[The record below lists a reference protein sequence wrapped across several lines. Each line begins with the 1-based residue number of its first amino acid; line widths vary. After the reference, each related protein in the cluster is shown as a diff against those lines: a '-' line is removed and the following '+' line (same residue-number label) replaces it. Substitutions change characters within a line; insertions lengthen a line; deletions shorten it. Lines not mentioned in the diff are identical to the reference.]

1 MAKKGKDDFDE
12 IDLDNMD
19 DWDDFDEPP
28 RQQDQSRNPVMDT
41 FRAARKSAL
50 STIWPENKRDQV
62 ILKGMPKPA
71 AEAYEGYQNVKA
83 AGQDILAHT
92 KDEIEKTSRVVK
104 MQARQLGPTLKR
116 YLPESV
122 TRKIDKWARNDQVD
136 YGNYDPKQAMMD
148 RELDSVFSGT
158 PQTPDQQREM
168 QEGMVEDRLRDTIKD
183 MKSDALFQTVIGIAK
198 DVNLTTSLSR
208 GVMLNVQ
215 RKQLELQYRTL
226 FALQDIAKLKQD
238 EFARNTPAL
247 EAIVK
252 NTALPDYAKEEFSE
266 IRWANVKRKAAEW
279 MNPLHYADNFIGQI
293 RENAKKKI
301 SNIFSDGRGIL
312 EQVLGMAQED
322 DFDMSDSSSLSP
334 ERRSTNSRNK
344 AAGFAGGWLAKRF
357 LQPQIERLQNWT
369 RGELEKN
376 PEVMKRLQLAK
387 YGFGNMSSISNS
399 AIAGETSGPLADL
412 FRLMHDLG
420 LVNPLRR
427 ETLALDDRSAESLSA
442 AAKFDRK
449 AYLSI
454 TEVIPTLLSEINK
467 SIRRGYGEH
476 HDQVYDLTT
485 RGMVDRKVIGNRV
498 RKAVANDD
506 QRKRLQSYINDTV
519 DFIDK
524 DKTLDR
530 KTRQAL
536 ADYIESR
543 ASEGKAF
550 DVGSLLKD
558 PMHMYRYM
566 NANAVEAIQG
576 VLEAR
581 SAELVGGHHEL
592 SNAISNKIA
601 AIQSTIRARQDTV
614 DAASVI
620 YGENALRDSGIFK
633 YDAKNDIFEV
643 DKDINDPYT
652 LFNDL
657 SMGKTRS
664 GRSLTREQEIQRKL
678 QNGSALG
685 DYLRR
690 MGAGAEP
697 SFEDKEL
704 SNVRGGGKGGRGRGL
719 SARQLAAVLYGEKS
733 TNFVELLSSRPD
745 TNAGLEQQFDRLIDA
760 VRKQSESNTVQDIL
774 KHVKNMDEEGV
785 LLASLGGSRD
795 SGDESESS
803 SDSGTKRRRKRKRVV
818 LGETGLLRRW
828 AGVLWDTGSGVGR
841 FGKNLFLSGKNRLQ
855 ALGGFIRGRFSGGSS
870 EGPGIFSRL
879 KGLVTGTFSTGWNSA
894 VAFGKGVLG
903 VRDIYDE
910 RGNVVL
916 QGSRLEAGEYYQAD
930 PKTEKLIQL
939 KTLDDI
945 KLGRDIVD
953 EAGNLIL
960 AAADL
965 AAAGKLRFYK
975 GGKVQ
980 ALFQYI
986 SGKAGTAV
994 NKAVTLPKKLLGFIS
1009 PKAASLFEKA
1019 REWLNEVPEGAEKTR
1034 LQSMISRVTGMPA
1047 RLWNNAKR
1055 GFEKLKE
1062 LASDNPLTRW
1072 WQNRKE
1078 GGSGGGFSVFSWSN
1092 GRKTNHILI
1101 RIYKLL
1107 NRRLPGEPEDDTWTE
1122 QMERNTGA
1130 SSVKGLFQRAKDIR
1144 DGFREH
1150 FQGFRDWRGR
1160 MRDRMSRYRSAVG
1173 GRLSR
1178 WGGAARGWFDRFR
1191 GRASDM
1197 VDTFRDPRYDIGTRY
1212 RMESRLAGRDDDVAE
1227 FYRQHIYARGKV
1239 SKTRVIDAAKEDLD
1253 TITDSAGRVINKG
1266 KQKARSVGSALL
1278 ERLNR
1283 MVNLQEMSWFNTM
1296 RDSAEKAG
1304 ASDGLLRTMFSKF
1317 GQRNKPPASDEKR
1330 DYFQFFRRRR
1340 RSKEE
1345 EKAKKEAEKKGGK
1358 RGVMDFLKGLPLV
1371 GPIVSIL
1378 GTVGSI
1384 LGKVAKWGIFKP
1396 VGFAGKALWN
1406 VGKFAVTRL
1415 AVPAV
1420 SAVATAASAV
1430 VTAVGWPIIGL
1441 VAAGA
1446 ALSWFAYKTA
1456 TRVNAQYLDNM
1467 RLAQYG
1473 FRDHDEWSS
1482 DDGAKARYLEDNLKP
1497 YISYTENGQAQLRGL
1512 SGDDVKKLAEGFG
1525 TNVEDKGEM
1534 LAFTAFMLQRFVPI
1548 YLRWITALRSMDND
1562 IALADVGNPSKVSKA
1577 DMLTIFNKMKM
1588 TKDAPAFKSLTDP
1601 RKVNQGWF
1609 SKAWDFV
1616 TFTPAEFLTGEE
1628 VMEVQDLVFR
1638 SINMRRDEKRKETTG
1653 AGAVPEGHKVASVAE
1668 SSQVLAKNDT
1678 ERNETV
1684 AKAEGWEDGTEQ
1696 VQIQV
1701 DWRALPEK
1709 KDLDAMESVRWKSYG
1724 VKSVNETTRTLFR
1737 LLEKEVL
1744 KDTDIK
1750 NCIYKGDWKKAISA
1764 IAPDAIGGPKEERYK
1779 NWFYNRFLPV
1789 FMTYVYGVKRY
1800 VPHADPLDLKL
1811 TGGFLYEL
1819 ALMMRGAYNMK
1830 GGIRQSVW
1838 EIAFNPLGGDANTDA
1853 GSVRE
1858 ELATLKELSKEPDL
1872 AVRNMLKETP
1882 STAKRMTWKSPAT
1895 NSSVHQTNEDSKER
1909 YKGINNYGEAS
1920 NDGYLPK
1927 GGQSYGTPGDLSQV
1941 VGDMGIGNYAKYST
1955 GQSGITLGELQDGD
1969 YKSLATKYPKEMLG
1983 KPMASNTE
1991 AIKSLIIDAANMV
2004 GIPPSV
2010 AIAMAQAESGLQYG
2024 NYPGASAGK
2033 PRSSKMTAAGL
2044 FQFTNG
2050 TWNGVMKQYARRYG
2064 IPQTDQFDPWANAI
2078 LGVNFIRD
2086 NIKSAQK
2093 DLGGIAPPPA
2103 VAYLY
2108 HFLGP
2113 GGGAEFLKAWKT
2125 NPNGSPDKV
2134 KYITPDVLN
2143 GNEGVFYIMN
2153 GKKRVRMR
2161 TVGEV
2166 VEELNRRMGAVG
2178 TNEIAAN
2185 PASVKNMTKG
2195 LSPVPSSPAMAAG
2208 AANDPSIAGPAD
2220 NLPAAN
2226 AENRSTALADKGAMG
2241 ADDIKAAT
2249 GGGPAVPSPGGDA
2262 TPSDASAVAETVAQ
2276 NARADGLGEDEVEVV
2291 KNKALQRAKQTAQP
2305 APTVTSDAQTT
2316 PTVNSGDPI
2325 SVQQLAVAKE
2335 SAGYL
2340 KEIVTILRQRPQA
2353 MQPSPASSAA
2363 SAPGS
2368 ASRNIAV
2375 EQPAR
2380 QLDVGRKR
2388 A

>member
-71 AEAYEGYQNVKA
+71 TDAYEGYKNVKA

-104 MQARQLGPTLKR
+104 AQARQLGPTLKR
-116 YLPESV
+116 YLPDSV
-122 TRKIDKWARNDQVD
+122 TRKIDKWAKSDQYD
-136 YGNYDPKQAMMD
+136 YGNYDPKQALMD
-148 RELDSVFSGT
+148 RELDSVFAGT
-158 PQTPDQQREM
+158 PQTPEQQREV

-238 EFARNTPAL
+238 EFSRNTPAL

-279 MNPLHYADNFIGQI
+279 MNPLRYADNFIDQI

-312 EQVLGMAQED
+312 EQVLSMGQED
-322 DFDMSDSSSLSP
+322 DFGMEDSSTLSP
-334 ERRSTNSRNK
+334 ERRRTNSRGK
-344 AAGFAGGWLAKRF
+344 VAGFAGSWLAKRF
-357 LQPQIERLQNWT
+357 LQPQVERLQNWT
-369 RGELEKN
+369 RSELEKN
-376 PEVMKRLQLAK
+376 PEVMKRLQLAR
-387 YGFGNMSSISNS
+387 YGFGNLSSISNS
-399 AIAGETSGPLADL
+399 AIAGELDGPLATV
-412 FRLMHDLG
+412 FRLMHEMG
-420 LVNPLRR
+420 LVTPLRR
-427 ETLALDDRSAESLSA
+427 EGLALEERSAEALSA

-454 TEVIPTLLSEINK
+454 TEVIPTLLTEINK

-485 RGMVDRKVIGNRV
+485 RGMIDRKVIGNRV
-498 RKAVANDD
+498 RKAVANDE
-506 QRKRLQSYINDTV
+506 QRKRLQQYINETV

-524 DKTLDR
+524 DKTLDS

-592 SNAISNKIA
+592 SNEIAGKIS
-601 AIQSTIRARQDTV
+601 AIQSTIRARQNTV
-614 DAASVI
+614 DEASII
-620 YGENALRDSGIFK
+620 YGENALRDAGIFK
-633 YDAKNDIFEV
+633 YDAKNDRFDV

-657 SMGKTRS
+657 AMGKTRS

-678 QNGSALG
+678 KNGSALG

-690 MGAGAEP
+690 LGVDASVTGDESTIDAV
-697 SFEDKEL
+697 K
-704 SNVRGGGKGGRGRGL
+704 GKGGRGGRGL

-733 TNFVELLSSRPD
+733 TNFVELLSERPD
-745 TNAGLEQQFDRLIDA
+745 TNAGLEQQFDRIVDA
-760 VRKQSESNTVQDIL
+760 IRNKSESNTVQEIL
-774 KHVKNMDEEGV
+774 KHVKNMDEEGI
-785 LLASLGGSRD
+785 LLASLGGGRDGEGDASED
-795 SGDESESS
+795 SGST
-803 SDSGTKRRRKRKRVV
+803 GNKRKRKRIV
-818 LGETGLLRRW
+818 LGESGLFRRW
-828 AGVLWDTGSGVGR
+828 AGVLWDTGTGAGR
-841 FGKNLFLSGKNRLQ
+841 FAKNMFLRGKGRLQ
-855 ALGGFIRGRFSGGSS
+855 SLGSFIRGKFSGGPSD
-870 EGPGIFSRL
+870 GPGVFERL
-879 KGLVTGTFSTGWNSA
+879 KGLVTGTLSTGWNSA

-910 RGNVVL
+910 KGNVVL

-930 PKTEKLIQL
+930 PKTNKLVQL
-939 KTLDDI
+939 RSLDDI

-975 GGKVQ
+975 GGKLQ

-994 NKAVTLPKKLLGFIS
+994 NKAVNLPKKLIGLIS
-1009 PKAASLFEKA
+1009 PRAASIFEKA
-1019 REWLNEVPEGAEKTR
+1019 REWLNEIPEGSEKTR

-1055 GFEKLKE
+1055 GFEKFKE
-1062 LASDNPLTRW
+1062 LATDNPLTRW

-1078 GGSGGGFSVFSWSN
+1078 GGSGGGFSMFSWSN

-1107 NRRLPGEPEDDTWTE
+1107 NRRLDGEPEDESWTE
-1122 QMERNTGA
+1122 QLEKNVGSKSIKGMLNR
-1130 SSVKGLFQRAKDIR
+1130 VKDFR
-1144 DGFREH
+1144 DGFKDY
-1150 FQGFRDWRGR
+1150 FQNFRDWRGR
-1160 MRDRMSRYRSAVG
+1160 QRDRFSRFRHGVG
-1173 GRLSR
+1173 DRLSR
-1178 WGGAARGWFDRFR
+1178 WGAAGKGWFDRFR
-1191 GRASDM
+1191 GRFGET
-1197 VDTFRDPRYDIGTRY
+1197 VDSFRDPRYDIATRY
-1212 RMESRLAGRDDDVAE
+1212 RAESRLAGRDDDVAE
-1227 FYRQHIYARGKV
+1227 FYRQHLYARGKV
-1239 SKTRVIDAAKEDLD
+1239 SPTRVFNAAKEDFETATD
-1253 TITDSAGRVINKG
+1253 TAGRVINKG
-1266 KQKARSVGSALL
+1266 KQKAKSVGSALL

-1296 RDSAEKAG
+1296 RDSAERAG
-1304 ASDGLLRTMFSKF
+1304 APDGLIRTMFSKF
-1317 GQRNKPPASDEKR
+1317 GQRNKPVANDEKR

-1345 EKAKKEAEKKGGK
+1345 EKAKKTAEQKGRKG
-1358 RGVMDFLKGLPLV
+1358 GVMDFLKDLPLV

-1396 VGFAGKALWN
+1396 TGFLGKAVWN
-1406 VGKFAVTRL
+1406 VGKFAVQRL

-1420 SAVATAASAV
+1420 TAVASAASTV
-1430 VTAVGWPIIGL
+1430 VAAVGWPAIAIGAT
-1441 VAAGA
+1441 AAG
-1446 ALSWFAYKTA
+1446 LGYWAYKCA
-1456 TRVNAQYLDNM
+1456 TRVKAQYLDYM

-1473 FRDHDEWSS
+1473 FRDYDQWSS
-1482 DDGAKARYLEDNLKP
+1482 EDGMKARYLEDALKP
-1497 YISYTENGQAQLRGL
+1497 YVSYTEGGEAQLRGL
-1512 SGDDVKKLAEGFG
+1512 SSEDVKKLAEGFG
-1525 TNVEDKGEM
+1525 VNLEERGEM
-1534 LAFTAFMLQRFVPI
+1534 LAFTAFMLQRFAPI
-1548 YLRWITALRSMDND
+1548 YLRWISALKSMDND
-1562 IALADVGNPSKVSKA
+1562 IALADVGDPKKVSKA
-1577 DMLTIFNKMKM
+1577 DMITLYNKMKM
-1588 TKDAPAFKSLTDP
+1588 GKDSAEFRSLTDP

-1616 TFTPAEFLTGEE
+1616 TFTPAEFLSGEE
-1628 VMEVQDLVFR
+1628 VVEAQERVWR
-1638 SINMRRDEKRKETTG
+1638 SINMRTDDKRKQRSG
-1653 AGAVPEGHKVASVAE
+1653 MRDAVEGHKVASVAE
-1668 SSQVLAKNDT
+1668 TSQVLANADA
-1678 ERNETV
+1678 ERNEKV
-1684 AKAEGWEDGTEQ
+1684 AKVEGWEDGTEQ

-1701 DWRALPEK
+1701 DWHSLPK
-1709 KDLDAMESVRWKSYG
+1709 KSDLEDLESVRWKTYG
-1724 VKSVNETTRTLFR
+1724 AVTINQTTRNLFT
-1737 LLEKEVL
+1737 LLEKNVL
-1744 KDTDIK
+1744 KDIDVK
-1750 NCIYKGDWKKAISA
+1750 NCTYKGNWKEA
-1764 IAPDAIGGPKEERYK
+1764 IAVISPDLIGGPKEERCK
-1779 NWFYNRFLPV
+1779 NWFYNRFLPAY
-1789 FMTYVYGVKRY
+1789 MTYVVGLKRY
-1800 VPHADPLDLKL
+1800 IPQADPTELKVS
-1811 TGGFLYEL
+1811 GGFMYEL
-1819 ALMMRGAYNMK
+1819 ALMIRGAYNMK

-1838 EIAFNPLGGDANTDA
+1838 EIPFNPLGEEANTDA
-1853 GSVRE
+1853 GSVAT
-1858 ELATLKELSKEPDL
+1858 ELANLKELSKEPDL
-1872 AVRNMLKETP
+1872 AVRNTLRSTP
-1882 STAKRMTWKSPAT
+1882 AAGKRAKWQKADRATRMY
-1895 NSSVHQTNEDSKER
+1895 QTDEDTKDR
-1909 YKGINNYGEAS
+1909 FKGVVDWGTAS
-1920 NDGYLPK
+1920 NDGYLPN
-1927 GGQSYGTPGDLSQV
+1927 GGSSYGTPGDLSQV
-1941 VGDMGIGNYAKYST
+1941 VGEMGISNYAKFST
-1955 GQSGITLGELQDGD
+1955 GQSGIKLGDVKEGD
-1969 YKSLATKYPKEMLG
+1969 YKTLAEKYPISKLG
-1983 KPMASNTE
+1983 SGESPNVEGVKAMIADVANT
-1991 AIKSLIIDAANMV
+1991 LGV
-2004 GIPPSV
+2004 PPAV
-2010 AIAMAQAESGLQYG
+2010 AIAMANAESGFKYG
-2024 NYPGASAGK
+2024 VKNPGAS
-2033 PRSSKMTAAGL
+2033 AAGL
-2044 FQFTNG
+2044 FQFIDK
-2050 TWNGVMKQYARRYG
+2050 TWSGMMKGYSRRYG
-2064 IPQTDQFDPWANAI
+2064 IPQVNQYDPWANTI
-2078 LGVNFIRD
+2078 LGVQFIRD
-2086 NIKSAQK
+2086 NIMQAQK
-2093 DLGGIAPPPA
+2093 DLGGVEPPPA

-2113 GGGAEFLKAWKT
+2113 GGGKKFLNAWRQ
-2125 NPNGSPDKV
+2125 NPNMPADKAEG
-2134 KYITPDVLN
+2134 ITPQILR
-2143 GNEGVFYIMN
+2143 GNKGVFYEMR
-2153 GKKRVRMR
+2153 GKQIVRIR

-2166 VEELNRRMGAVG
+2166 INELNRRMGAVA

-2185 PASVKNMTKG
+2185 PASTKDMVKG
-2195 LSPVPSSPAMAAG
+2195 LTPAVASSPAVAAG
-2208 AANDPSIAGPAD
+2208 AANDPSISDPAD
-2220 NLPAAN
+2220 NLPASN
-2226 AENRSTALADKGAMG
+2226 AERRDDALAEKGAMG
-2241 ADDIKAAT
+2241 ADNVKAAT
-2249 GGGPAVPSPGGDA
+2249 SGGPAVPSPGGSSA
-2262 TPSDASAVAETVAQ
+2262 GGDASVIGETVAAG
-2276 NARADGLGEDEVEVV
+2276 ARNEGLPEEDVEKV
-2291 KNKALQRAKQTAQP
+2291 KEGAVQRAAATSKP
-2305 APTVTSDAQTT
+2305 APAVTSDAQNG
-2316 PTVNSGDPI
+2316 PTLSSGDPI

-2340 KEIVTILRQRPQA
+2340 KEIVTILKQRPQPVQNTVSSKPTA
-2353 MQPSPASSAA
+2353 PA
-2363 SAPGS
+2363 GS
-2368 ASRNIAV
+2368 ASRQMSV

-2380 QLDVGRKR
+2380 QLNVRR
-2388 A
+2388 AG

>member
-122 TRKIDKWARNDQVD
+122 TRKIDKWARNDQID

-148 RELDSVFSGT
+148 RELDSVFSGA
-158 PQTPDQQREM
+158 PQTADQQRET

-208 GVMLNVQ
+208 GVLLNVQ

-279 MNPLHYADNFIGQI
+279 MNPLHYADNFIDQI

-301 SNIFSDGRGIL
+301 SNVFSDGRGIL

-322 DFDMSDSSSLSP
+322 DFGMSDSSSLSP
-334 ERRSTNSRNK
+334 DRRNTNSRNK
-344 AAGFAGGWLAKRF
+344 AASFAGGWLAKRL

-387 YGFGNMSSISNS
+387 YGFGNLSSISNS

-506 QRKRLQSYINDTV
+506 QRKRLQTYINDTV

-704 SNVRGGGKGGRGRGL
+704 SNVRGGKGGRGRGL

-760 VRKQSESNTVQDIL
+760 VRKQPESSTVQDIL
-774 KHVKNMDEEGV
+774 KHVKNMDEEGI

-795 SGDESESS
+795 DSGESESS
-803 SDSGTKRRRKRKRVV
+803 SDSGRKRRRKRKRIV

-841 FGKNLFLSGKNRLQ
+841 FGKNLFLRGKDRLQ
-855 ALGGFIRGRFSGGSS
+855 ALGGFIRGKFSGGSS
-870 EGPGIFSRL
+870 EGPGVFSRL
-879 KGLVTGTFSTGWNSA
+879 KGLVTGTLSTGWNSA

-1144 DGFREH
+1144 EGFREH

-1173 GRLSR
+1173 GHLSR

-1239 SKTRVIDAAKEDLD
+1239 SKTRIVDAAKEDLD
-1253 TITDSAGRVINKG
+1253 TVTDSAGRAINKG

-1317 GQRNKPPASDEKR
+1317 GQRNKPPAGDEKR

-1456 TRVNAQYLDNM
+1456 TRENAQYLDNM

-1534 LAFTAFMLQRFVPI
+1534 LAFSAFMLQRFVPI
-1548 YLRWITALRSMDND
+1548 YLRWITALKSMDND
-1562 IALADVGNPSKVSKA
+1562 IALADVGNPAKVSKA
-1577 DMLTIFNKMKM
+1577 DMLNIFNKMKM
-1588 TKDAPAFKSLTDP
+1588 SKDAPAFRALEDP

-1616 TFTPAEFLTGEE
+1616 TFTPAEFLSGEE
-1628 VMEVQDLVFR
+1628 VVEAQERVLR
-1638 SINMRRDEKRKETTG
+1638 SINMRRDEKRKDVNATG
-1653 AGAVPEGHKVASVAE
+1653 GVAEGHKVASVAE
-1668 SSQVLAKNDT
+1668 STQALAQADA
-1678 ERNETV
+1678 ERNKEV
-1684 AKAEGWEDGTEQ
+1684 AKVEGWEDGTEQ
-1696 VQIQV
+1696 VQVQV
-1701 DWRALPEK
+1701 DWRSLPKET
-1709 KDLDAMESVRWKSYG
+1709 DLRDLESVRLKAYG
-1724 VKSVNETTRTLFR
+1724 AVSITQTTRNLYTLLERQVLQDTDVKSCT
-1737 LLEKEVL
+1737 
-1744 KDTDIK
+1744 
-1750 NCIYKGDWKKAISA
+1750 YKGDWKRAIA
-1764 IAPDAIGGPKEERYK
+1764 VIAPDAIGGPKEDRYK

-1789 FMTYVYGVKRY
+1789 FMTYVVGVKRY
-1800 VPHADPLDLKL
+1800 VPAADPMDLRV
-1811 TGGFLYEL
+1811 TGGFLYEI
-1819 ALMMRGAYNMK
+1819 ALMMRGAYNLK

-1838 EIAFNPLGGDANTDA
+1838 EVPFNPLGGDANTDA
-1853 GSVRE
+1853 GSVAT
-1858 ELATLKELSKEPDL
+1858 ELENLKELSKEADL
-1872 AVRNMLKETP
+1872 AVRKTLRATP
-1882 STAKRMTWKSPAT
+1882 SAGFRVNWQRKDRATQMFLTDDEKDQPPRQQMNTSSSYRDLLQPA
-1895 NSSVHQTNEDSKER
+1895 
-1909 YKGINNYGEAS
+1909 A
-1920 NDGYLPK
+1920 NDG
-1927 GGQSYGTPGDLSQV
+1927 GNYGTPNDLAGAYGQ
-1941 VGDMGIGNYAKYST
+1941 MGAKNYAAFST
-1955 GQSGITLGELQDGD
+1955 GNFGVKLGEMQDGD
-1969 YKSLATKYPKEMLG
+1969 YKTLAAKYPISTLG
-1983 KPMASNTE
+1983 DGLKPNLNAV
-1991 AIKSLIIDAANMV
+1991 AALITDVAKMMGV
-2004 GIPPSV
+2004 PP
-2010 AIAMAQAESGLQYG
+2010 ALALGMAQAESGLRYG
-2024 NYPGASAGK
+2024 IKAKG
-2033 PRSSKMTAAGL
+2033 SSAAGL
-2044 FQFTNG
+2044 FQFIND
-2050 TWNGVMKQYARRYG
+2050 TWGAQMKAYARRYG
-2064 IPQTDQFDPWANAI
+2064 IPQTDQYDPWANTL
-2078 LGVNFIRD
+2078 LGVRHIRD
-2086 NIKSAQK
+2086 NIEKARK
-2093 DLGGIAPPPA
+2093 DLGGIDPPGAA
-2103 VAYLY
+2103 VYLY
-2108 HFLGP
+2108 HFLGQ
-2113 GGGAEFLKAWKT
+2113 GGGKKFLQEWKRD
-2125 NPNGSPDKV
+2125 PNGPSSRGASADQIAANSTIFYKNG
-2134 KYITPDVLN
+2134 KLRSLDEVLN
-2143 GNEGVFYIMN
+2143 IMG
-2153 GKKRVRMR
+2153 GKI
-2161 TVGEV
+2161 
-2166 VEELNRRMGAVG
+2166 GAVG
-2178 TNEIAAN
+2178 TNAIAAN
-2185 PASVKNMTKG
+2185 QASVKDLTTGVTPM
-2195 LSPVPSSPAMAAG
+2195 PSSPAIAAG
-2208 AANDPSIAGPAD
+2208 AANDPSITGPAD

-2226 AENRSTALADKGAMG
+2226 EANRDAALADKGAMG

-2249 GGGPAVPSPGGDA
+2249 GGGPAVPSPGGDV
-2262 TPSDASAVAETVAQ
+2262 TPSDASVVVDTVGQ
-2276 NARADGLGEDEVEVV
+2276 NARADGLAEEDVAKV
-2291 KNKALQRAKQTAQP
+2291 KEGARQQMEKSVRP
-2305 APTVTSDAQTT
+2305 APTVTSDAQTGS
-2316 PTVNSGDPI
+2316 TVNSGDPI

-2353 MQPSPASSAA
+2353 MQNGPANPAST
-2363 SAPGS
+2363 APGS
-2368 ASRNIAV
+2368 ASRNVSIT
-2375 EQPAR
+2375 QPAP
-2380 QLDVGRKR
+2380 QLDVSRKS

>member
-71 AEAYEGYQNVKA
+71 TEAYEGYQNVKA

-148 RELDSVFSGT
+148 RELDSVFSGA
-158 PQTPDQQREM
+158 PQTADQQRET

-208 GVMLNVQ
+208 GVLLNVQ

-334 ERRSTNSRNK
+334 DRRNTNSRNK
-344 AAGFAGGWLAKRF
+344 AAGFAGGWLAKRL

-369 RGELEKN
+369 RDELEKN

-387 YGFGNMSSISNS
+387 YGFGNLSSISNS

-412 FRLMHDLG
+412 FRLMHELG

-506 QRKRLQSYINDTV
+506 QRKRLQTYINDTV

-760 VRKQSESNTVQDIL
+760 VRKQPESSTVQDIL
-774 KHVKNMDEEGV
+774 KHVKNMDEEGI

-795 SGDESESS
+795 DGDESESS
-803 SDSGTKRRRKRKRVV
+803 SESGRKRRRKRKRIV

-841 FGKNLFLSGKNRLQ
+841 FGKNLFLRGKDRLQ
-855 ALGGFIRGRFSGGSS
+855 ALGGFIRGKFSGGSS
-870 EGPGIFSRL
+870 EGPGVFSRL
-879 KGLVTGTFSTGWNSA
+879 KGLVTGTLSTGWNSA

-1144 DGFREH
+1144 EGFREH

-1178 WGGAARGWFDRFR
+1178 WGGAARDWFDRFR

-1239 SKTRVIDAAKEDLD
+1239 SKTRIIDAAKEDLD
-1253 TITDSAGRVINKG
+1253 TVTDSAGRVINKG

-1340 RSKEE
+1340 RSKDE

-1441 VAAGA
+1441 VVAGA

-1534 LAFTAFMLQRFVPI
+1534 LAFSAFMLQRFVPI
-1548 YLRWITALRSMDND
+1548 YLRWITALKSMDND
-1562 IALADVGNPSKVSKA
+1562 IALADVGNPAKVSKT
-1577 DMLTIFNKMKM
+1577 DMLSIFNKMKM
-1588 TKDAPAFKSLTDP
+1588 SKDAPAFRALEDP

-1616 TFTPAEFLTGEE
+1616 TFTPAEFLSGEE
-1628 VMEVQDLVFR
+1628 VVEAQERVLR
-1638 SINMRRDEKRKETTG
+1638 SINMRRDDKRKDVNATG
-1653 AGAVPEGHKVASVAE
+1653 GVAEGHKVASVAE
-1668 SSQVLAKNDT
+1668 STQALAQADA
-1678 ERNETV
+1678 ERNKEV
-1684 AKAEGWEDGTEQ
+1684 AKVEGWEDGTEQ
-1696 VQIQV
+1696 VQVQV
-1701 DWRALPEK
+1701 DWRSLPKET
-1709 KDLDAMESVRWKSYG
+1709 DLRDLESVRLKAYG
-1724 VKSVNETTRTLFR
+1724 AVSITQTTRNLYTLLERQVLQDTDVKSCT
-1737 LLEKEVL
+1737 
-1744 KDTDIK
+1744 
-1750 NCIYKGDWKKAISA
+1750 YKGDWKRAIA
-1764 IAPDAIGGPKEERYK
+1764 VIAPDAIGGPKEDRYK

-1789 FMTYVYGVKRY
+1789 FMTYVVGVKRY
-1800 VPHADPLDLKL
+1800 VPAADPMDLRV
-1811 TGGFLYEL
+1811 TGGFLYEI
-1819 ALMMRGAYNMK
+1819 ALMMRGAYNLK

-1838 EIAFNPLGGDANTDA
+1838 EVPFNPLGGDANTDA
-1853 GSVRE
+1853 GSVAT
-1858 ELATLKELSKEPDL
+1858 ELENLKELSKEADL
-1872 AVRNMLKETP
+1872 AVRKTLRATP
-1882 STAKRMTWKSPAT
+1882 SAGFRVNWQRKDRATQMFLADDEKDQPPRQQMNTSSSYRDLLQPA
-1895 NSSVHQTNEDSKER
+1895 
-1909 YKGINNYGEAS
+1909 A
-1920 NDGYLPK
+1920 NDG
-1927 GGQSYGTPGDLSQV
+1927 GNYGTPNDLAGAYGQ
-1941 VGDMGIGNYAKYST
+1941 MGAKNYAAFST
-1955 GQSGITLGELQDGD
+1955 GNFGVKLGEMQDGD
-1969 YKSLATKYPKEMLG
+1969 YKTLAAKYPISTLG
-1983 KPMASNTE
+1983 DGLKPNLNAV
-1991 AIKSLIIDAANMV
+1991 AALIIDVAKMMGV
-2004 GIPPSV
+2004 PP
-2010 AIAMAQAESGLQYG
+2010 ALALGMAQAESGLRYG
-2024 NYPGASAGK
+2024 IKAKG
-2033 PRSSKMTAAGL
+2033 SSAAGL
-2044 FQFTNG
+2044 FQFING
-2050 TWNGVMKQYARRYG
+2050 TWSEQMKAYARRYG
-2064 IPQTDQFDPWANAI
+2064 IPQTDQYDPWANAL
-2078 LGVNFIRD
+2078 LGVRHIRD
-2086 NIKSAQK
+2086 NIEKARK
-2093 DLGGIAPPPA
+2093 DLGGIDPPGAA
-2103 VAYLY
+2103 VYLY
-2108 HFLGP
+2108 HFLGQ
-2113 GGGAEFLKAWKT
+2113 GGGKKFLQEWKRD
-2125 NPNGSPDKV
+2125 PNGPSSRGASADQIAANSTIFYKNG
-2134 KYITPDVLN
+2134 KLRSLDEVLN
-2143 GNEGVFYIMN
+2143 IMG
-2153 GKKRVRMR
+2153 GKI
-2161 TVGEV
+2161 
-2166 VEELNRRMGAVG
+2166 GAVG
-2178 TNEIAAN
+2178 TNAIAAN
-2185 PASVKNMTKG
+2185 QASVKDLTTGVTPM
-2195 LSPVPSSPAMAAG
+2195 PSSPAIAAG
-2208 AANDPSIAGPAD
+2208 AANDPSISGPAD

-2226 AENRSTALADKGAMG
+2226 EANRDSALADKGAMG

-2249 GGGPAVPSPGGDA
+2249 GGGPAVPSPGGDV
-2262 TPSDASAVAETVAQ
+2262 TPSDASVVVETVGQ
-2276 NARADGLGEDEVEVV
+2276 NARADGLAEEDVAKV
-2291 KNKALQRAKQTAQP
+2291 KEGARQQMEKSVRP
-2305 APTVTSDAQTT
+2305 APTVTSDAQTGS
-2316 PTVNSGDPI
+2316 TVNSGDPI

-2353 MQPSPASSAA
+2353 MQNGPANPAST
-2363 SAPGS
+2363 APGS
-2368 ASRNIAV
+2368 ASRNVSIT
-2375 EQPAR
+2375 QPAP
-2380 QLDVGRKR
+2380 QLDVSRKS

>member
-122 TRKIDKWARNDQVD
+122 TRKLDKWARNDQVD

-279 MNPLHYADNFIGQI
+279 MNPLHYADNFVDQI

-322 DFDMSDSSSLSP
+322 DFGMSDSSSLSP

-344 AAGFAGGWLAKRF
+344 AASFAGGWLAKRF

-369 RGELEKN
+369 RDELEKN

-803 SDSGTKRRRKRKRVV
+803 SDSGSKRRHKRKRVV

-828 AGVLWDTGSGVGR
+828 AGVLWDTGTGVGR

-855 ALGGFIRGRFSGGSS
+855 ALGGFIRGKFSGGSS

-1191 GRASDM
+1191 DRASDM

-1253 TITDSAGRVINKG
+1253 TVTDSAGRVINKG

-1340 RSKEE
+1340 REKEE
-1345 EKAKKEAEKKGGK
+1345 EAAKRPAAGKGKK
-1358 RGVMDFLKGLPLV
+1358 RGMFDFLKDIPIL

-1384 LGKVAKWGIFKP
+1384 LGKVAKFGVFKP
-1396 VGFAGKALWN
+1396 LGMLGRGALE

-1534 LAFTAFMLQRFVPI
+1534 LAFSAFMLQRFVPI
-1548 YLRWITALRSMDND
+1548 YLRWITALKSMDND
-1562 IALADVGNPSKVSKA
+1562 IALADVGNPAKVSKA
-1577 DMLTIFNKMKM
+1577 DMLSIFNKMKM
-1588 TKDAPAFKSLTDP
+1588 SKDAPAFRALEDP

-1616 TFTPAEFLTGEE
+1616 TFTPAEFLSGEE
-1628 VMEVQDLVFR
+1628 VVEAQERVLR
-1638 SINMRRDEKRKETTG
+1638 SINMRRDDKRKDANATG
-1653 AGAVPEGHKVASVAE
+1653 GVVEGHKVASVAE
-1668 SSQVLAKNDT
+1668 STQALAQADA
-1678 ERNETV
+1678 ERNKEV
-1684 AKAEGWEDGTEQ
+1684 AKVEGWEDGTEQ
-1696 VQIQV
+1696 VQVQV
-1701 DWRALPEK
+1701 DWRSLPKET
-1709 KDLDAMESVRWKSYG
+1709 DLRDLESVRLKAYG
-1724 VKSVNETTRTLFR
+1724 AVSITQTTRNLYTLLERQVLQDTDVKSCT
-1737 LLEKEVL
+1737 
-1744 KDTDIK
+1744 
-1750 NCIYKGDWKKAISA
+1750 YKGDWKRAIA
-1764 IAPDAIGGPKEERYK
+1764 VIAPDAIGGPKEDRYK

-1789 FMTYVYGVKRY
+1789 FMTYVVGVKRY
-1800 VPHADPLDLKL
+1800 VPAADPMDLRV
-1811 TGGFLYEL
+1811 TGGFLYEI
-1819 ALMMRGAYNMK
+1819 ALMMRGAYNLK

-1838 EIAFNPLGGDANTDA
+1838 EVPFNPLGGDANTDA
-1853 GSVRE
+1853 GSVAT
-1858 ELATLKELSKEPDL
+1858 ELENLKELSKEADL
-1872 AVRNMLKETP
+1872 AVRKTLRATP
-1882 STAKRMTWKSPAT
+1882 SAGFRVNWQRKDRATQMFLTDDKDQPTRPQMNTSSSYRDLLQPA
-1895 NSSVHQTNEDSKER
+1895 
-1909 YKGINNYGEAS
+1909 A
-1920 NDGYLPK
+1920 NDG
-1927 GGQSYGTPGDLSQV
+1927 GNYGTPNDLAGAYSQ
-1941 VGDMGIGNYAKYST
+1941 MGAKNYAAFTT
-1955 GQSGITLGELQDGD
+1955 GNFGVKLGEMQDGD
-1969 YKSLATKYPKEMLG
+1969 YKTLAAKYPISALG
-1983 KPMASNTE
+1983 DGLKPNLNAV
-1991 AIKSLIIDAANMV
+1991 AALITDVAKMMGV
-2004 GIPPSV
+2004 PP
-2010 AIAMAQAESGLQYG
+2010 ALALGMAQAESGLRYG
-2024 NYPGASAGK
+2024 IKAKG
-2033 PRSSKMTAAGL
+2033 SSAAGL
-2044 FQFTNG
+2044 FQFIND
-2050 TWNGVMKQYARRYG
+2050 TWRDQMKSYARRYG
-2064 IPQTDQFDPWANAI
+2064 IPQTNQYDPWANTL
-2078 LGVNFIRD
+2078 LGVRHIRD
-2086 NIKSAQK
+2086 NIEKARK
-2093 DLGGIAPPPA
+2093 DLGGIDPPGAA
-2103 VAYLY
+2103 VYLY
-2108 HFLGP
+2108 HFLGQ
-2113 GGGAEFLKAWKT
+2113 GGGKKFLQEWKRD
-2125 NPNGSPDKV
+2125 PNGPSSRGATADQIAANSTIFYKNGRLRSL
-2134 KYITPDVLN
+2134 DEVLN
-2143 GNEGVFYIMN
+2143 IMG
-2153 GKKRVRMR
+2153 GKI
-2161 TVGEV
+2161 
-2166 VEELNRRMGAVG
+2166 GAVG
-2178 TNEIAAN
+2178 TNAIAGN
-2185 PASVKNMTKG
+2185 QASVKDLTTGVTPM
-2195 LSPVPSSPAMAAG
+2195 PSSPAIAAG

-2226 AENRSTALADKGAMG
+2226 EANRNTALADKGAMG

-2249 GGGPAVPSPGGDA
+2249 GGGPAVPSPGGDV
-2262 TPSDASAVAETVAQ
+2262 TPSDASLVVETVGQ
-2276 NARADGLGEDEVEVV
+2276 NARADGLTEEDVAKV
-2291 KNKALQRAKQTAQP
+2291 KEGARQQMEKSPRP
-2305 APTVTSDAQTT
+2305 APTVTSDAQTG

-2353 MQPSPASSAA
+2353 IQNGPANPAST
-2363 SAPGS
+2363 APGS
-2368 ASRNIAV
+2368 ASRNVTIT
-2375 EQPAR
+2375 QPAP
-2380 QLDVGRKR
+2380 QLDVSRKT